1 MGWSREG
8 LEGWTEHWHLMVDG
22 STLKTKLMVERSSGL
37 MVFVAIILV
46 LLVVLANLAML
57 VPWSAFSGRRPV
69 EPGFAGWI
77 AALLFALIPLRI
89 NLPGAPPIGAW
100 IDALVF
106 YWVEVIMLFAMAIFV
121 TAWFRFRDEP
131 DYTELREAQ
140 ARRRRLP

>member
-1 MGWSREG
+1 
-8 LEGWTEHWHLMVDG
+8 
-22 STLKTKLMVERSSGL
+22 

-46 LLVVLANLAML
+46 LLVVLANLARL
-57 VPWSAFSGRRPV
+57 VAWSAFSGRRPV